1 MNEELDLGNG
11 SPVTGLV
18 RKLKRQPPRLVTT
31 AGPRVGARRSGFDPS
46 GPNLSVTIGVWT
58 DVWDLTPC
66 VLSWIRLKVAVIIS
80 SGCMAPNV
88 RSLDGVARALLCVK
102 LKPCRLHVHAPKT
115 SELPDLQKRRDERGD
130 GINCT

>member
-1 MNEELDLGNG
+1 MKEELDLGNG

-18 RKLKRQPPRLVTT
+18 RTLKRPPPRLVTIADT
-31 AGPRVGARRSGFDPS
+31 RVGAYRSGFDPS

-80 SGCMAPNV
+80 SGSRSPTPKIG
-88 RSLDGVARALLCVK
+88 SLDGVARALLRVG
-102 LKPCRLHVHAPKT
+102 LKPCMLHDALL
-115 SELPDLQKRRDERGD
+115 S
-130 GINCT
+130 